1 MRFGWEGKRI
11 RLVPLEKE
19 RHLFFCTKWV
29 NDTKLTE
36 FTCIGDYPL
45 NSIAEENFI
54 DHVSSLQE
62 NPTRISF
69 AVETL
74 AGEPIG
80 LCGLNEVSYRHGHAE
95 IGYVLGEKTFQRKG
109 LGTEM
114 VSLLTA
120 YAFEVVGLRLVRANV
135 FPENVPSVKI
145 LLKLG
150 YVECGRIPQYY
161 WKRGQYRDELIFC
174 CFHASFKAASSSNP

>member
-1 MRFGWEGKRI
+1 MGFGWKGKRI
-11 RLVPLEKE
+11 RLVPLEKD
-19 RHLFFCTKWV
+19 RHLSFCTRWV
-29 NDTKLTE
+29 NDPNVTE

-54 DHVSSLQE
+54 DQVSSLKE

-74 AGEPIG
+74 EGRPIG
-80 LCGLNEVSYRHGHAE
+80 LCGLNEMSYRHGHAE
-95 IGYVLGEKTFQRKG
+95 IGYLLGEKTFQGKG
-109 LGTEM
+109 IGTEM

-120 YAFEVVGLRLVRANV
+120 YAFEVIGLRLVRANV
-135 FPENVPSVKI
+135 FPENVPSSKI

-150 YVECGRIPQYY
+150 YEECGRIPRYL
-161 WKRGQYRDELIFC
+161 WKRGQYRDVVMYC
-174 CFHASFKAASSSNP
+174 CFRENFRPLD